1 MHTKQAFHIGRHRQ
15 QARPNT
21 SWLYI
26 NVALALV
33 LIVAGV
39 GTLFWM
45 GQQASSGKINSSN
58 RSFQHQ
64 EQTAPDFTLTS
75 LSSETVHLSDYTG
88 QVVLI
93 NFWATWCPPCR
104 AEMPTINAFYEAH
117 KEAGFVVL
125 AVNSQEEAATV
136 ERFIQTN
143 GFSFP
148 VLLDLQASVTDRYQ
162 VRGLPTTFIID
173 RDGFIQHVQSGEIT
187 PEQLEAVVVPLL

>member
-45 GQQASSGKINSSN
+45 GQQSSSDKINSSN

-64 EQTAPDFTLTS
+64 EQTAPDFRLTS
-75 LSSETVHLSDYTG
+75 LSSETVHLSDYAG
-88 QVVLI
+88 QIVLI

-104 AEMPTINAFYEAH
+104 AEMPAINAFYEAH

-136 ERFIQTN
+136 ERFIQAN
-143 GFSFP
+143 SFSFP
-148 VLLDLQASVTDRYQ
+148 VLLDLQASAMDRYQ

-173 RDGFIQHVQSGEIT
+173 RDGFIQHVQTGEIT